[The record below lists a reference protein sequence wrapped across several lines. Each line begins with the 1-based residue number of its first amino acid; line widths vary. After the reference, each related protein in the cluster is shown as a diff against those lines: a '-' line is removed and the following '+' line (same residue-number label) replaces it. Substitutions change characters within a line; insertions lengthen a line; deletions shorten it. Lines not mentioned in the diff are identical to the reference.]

1 MYIDTLVSTTR
12 LKPVRARNEITTAGY
27 ITETLLSILLLE
39 ARSKKIGSAAASSES
54 GFMRQAAIFKVPQ
67 VPQVL

>member
-27 ITETLLSILLLE
+27 NNDVTEILLFILLLK
-39 ARSKKIGSAAASSES
+39 ARSEEIGSAAASTEFHTPS
-54 GFMRQAAIFKVPQ
+54 R
-67 VPQVL
+67 